1 MTTDDDADPFLTAL
15 MRSRPNEAG
24 PPDVA
29 EVLAA
34 YIRRP
39 AWHQDAACLGVG
51 PASFFV
57 ERGVSTA
64 PAKAMCATCPVADE
78 CAEAGRDEP
87 AGIWAGTS
95 PVARLVRSSGHRRPA
110 A

>member
-1 MTTDDDADPFLTAL
+1 MRTEPDDPFLAAL
-15 MRSRPNEAG
+15 TRARPNDAS

-34 YIRRP
+34 YIHRP
-39 AWHQDAACLGVG
+39 AWHQEAACRGVG
-51 PASFFV
+51 PRLFFP
-57 ERGVSTA
+57 ERGDSTA
-64 PAKAMCATCPVADE
+64 QAKALCATCPVADA

-95 PVARLVRSSGHRRPA
+95 PKCRTIRSSGHKRRPA